1 MLTWT
6 EQGVLTPWTAGKIF
20 FCKSSLMKI
29 KLQNEILSWLENSTN
44 TLLVIGQLPQQ
55 QPITEVTQNGVQ
67 GIEVVFSNLK
77 MLGETA
83 PYLH

>member
-1 MLTWT
+1 
-6 EQGVLTPWTAGKIF
+6 
-20 FCKSSLMKI
+20 MKI
-29 KLQNEILSWLENSTN
+29 KLQSEILSWLENSTN

-77 MLGETA
+77 MLGKTT